1 MALEAPFL
9 LDTSALSRAR
19 VPSVRAAVEPL
30 FGAGMVATCSVI
42 DLEVGFSARS
52 AADHSVL
59 LGQRKYLPR
68 APINQETLDRALEVQ
83 GILASRGDRRV
94 AIPDLLIAAC
104 AEENELTVVH
114 YDKDFDIIAR
124 VTRQPTSWVVPRGT
138 VS

>member
-1 MALEAPFL
+1 
-9 LDTSALSRAR
+9 
-19 VPSVRAAVEPL
+19 
-30 FGAGMVATCSVI
+30 VI

-52 AADHSVL
+52 GADHSVL

-68 APINQETLDRALEVQ
+68 ARINQETFDRALEVQ
-83 GILASRGDRRV
+83 GILASRGHHRV

-114 YDKDFDIIAR
+114 YDKDFDTISR
-124 VTRQPTSWVVPRGT
+124 VTGQPASWVVPRGT